1 MNYKQEL
8 ITFNNG
14 LQLVFVAA
22 PGLYTA
28 RVKVQFLVG
37 SEDEKDEFGMA
48 HLLEHELF
56 KGTSKYSQK
65 ELSEQFSRLAA
76 EPNASTSSEF
86 TSYRVRFPKPA
97 LKKVINL
104 LSDMIF
110 DSVFDADEL
119 ENEKNVIVEEIK
131 MHQDHPSRRVFD
143 ELIAARFKNTGL
155 GNRIAGREDL
165 LRSVTREQLIAFKNK
180 HYNAKNCS
188 IIVAG
193 DFNKKE
199 LIKLIEEYF
208 VKPFDKFT
216 TGEKST
222 KVFTP
227 TIEPSKKVVK
237 TQMDTQQANISMAF
251 SAPSMEH
258 EDHAK
263 IFLMSHILGGT
274 MNSRLFTKIRNELS
288 LCYGIYSTKLNY
300 ANNGVFLID
309 FSTTNANA
317 TKTTQEVLAL
327 VEDMKQNGVTDEE
340 FEEARYMTISQIKM
354 DEDFPSTAGLNF
366 LAYTGKLRNLPE
378 LIKQFETITKK
389 ESEECFKKYINTN
402 NLTISFVGDT
412 KQFKFKI

>member
-97 LKKVINL
+97 LKKVLNL

-208 VKPFDKFT
+208 VN
-216 TGEKST
+216 
-222 KVFTP
+222 
-227 TIEPSKKVVK
+227 
-237 TQMDTQQANISMAF
+237 NIF
-251 SAPSMEH
+251 
-258 EDHAK
+258 AK
-263 IFLMSHILGGT
+263 AT
-274 MNSRLFTKIRNELS
+274 ERKIRR
-288 LCYGIYSTKLNY
+288 I
-300 ANNGVFLID
+300 
-309 FSTTNANA
+309 
-317 TKTTQEVLAL
+317 
-327 VEDMKQNGVTDEE
+327 
-340 FEEARYMTISQIKM
+340 
-354 DEDFPSTAGLNF
+354 
-366 LAYTGKLRNLPE
+366 
-378 LIKQFETITKK
+378 
-389 ESEECFKKYINTN
+389 
-402 NLTISFVGDT
+402 
-412 KQFKFKI
+412 